1 MTKNEIDEIC
11 KKYKIT
17 HYTIN
22 QDKSVDV
29 YQNVDLIHK
38 DLKKIPFNFNK
49 IEGNFHCSINS
60 LDSLKGCPNYVSGSF
75 SCSDN
80 NLTSLKGC
88 PNYVGENFYCDDNT
102 LNSLKYSPEYV
113 GNNYSCSKNYIT
125 SLKYTP
131 KHIEGNFFCAGNKLK
146 TLKNSP
152 DTIKGDFVFMNNKI
166 KSFYYLPNARQVLL
180 LNNPIEELWLLFSD
194 KIHIDYFNELDI
206 IVKNETTVILDR
218 LNYFLTDIGKQ
229 EISKD
234 SIKNYKVV

>member
-1 MTKNEIDEIC
+1 MTKNEIDKIC

-17 HYTIN
+17 NYTIN

-29 YQNVDLIHK
+29 YQNVDLIYK
-38 DLKKIPFNFNK
+38 GLKKIPLNFNK
-49 IEGNFHCSINS
+49 VEGDFHCSINS
-60 LDSLKGCPNYVSGSF
+60 LDSLKDSPDYVSGSF
-75 SCSDN
+75 RCGDN

-88 PNYVGENFYCDDNT
+88 PNYIGGSLDCDDNM
-102 LNSLKYSPEYV
+102 LNSLKYGPEYV
-113 GNNYSCSKNYIT
+113 GNNYGCNQNNLT

-131 KHIEGNFFCAGNKLK
+131 KYIEGNFFCSENKLK
-146 TLKNSP
+146 ALKDSP

-166 KSFYYLPNARQVLL
+166 KSFYNLPNVKQIIL
-180 LNNPIEELWLLFSD
+180 LNNPIEELWLLFAD
-194 KIHIDYFNELDI
+194 EIHIDYFNELDI
-206 IVKNETTVILDR
+206 IVKNESTVILDR